1 MKGTAIDD
9 NAERKLSRA
18 GPALLACWA
27 ITSFAACTGRTHQ
40 ADLRQIRGQNV
51 LLITIDTLRADALGS
66 YGGRAAT
73 PTLDRLASEGVRF
86 DFAHAH
92 AVVTLT
98 SHATILTGQYP
109 FQHGLR
115 DNAGY
120 RLPRD
125 ARTAAS
131 IFKQAGYATAAF
143 VAAFPL
149 HSRFGLGRGFDRYD
163 DRFGETRAPTEFVMP
178 ERPASAVVPLAREW
192 IAQRAGAPPWFV
204 WVHLFDPHAPY
215 NPPPPFDRQY
225 AAEPYLGEVAA
236 ADAALAPLLDDVRS
250 GRRPTLVIVT
260 GDHGEALGDH
270 GEASHGLFAYESTL
284 RIPLIIAQLNAPGR
298 SEAGQE
304 TGEVSSVPAR
314 HIDILP
320 TMLDATQQIVPPD
333 LPGRTLMPAAERR
346 SEAPPRP
353 SYFEAMGGTLNRG
366 WAPLT
371 GVLVG
376 RDKFIDLPIPERY
389 NLAADR
395 EERTNLAGRDPE
407 RDRPLI
413 AALRGFGATEP
424 GDRAAEDADAAARL
438 RALGYLSTSA
448 ARKAAYTEADDPKTL
463 VGLDQSVHRAVEA
476 FNAGRVEE
484 AEQIYRH
491 IITARPDMAIAYRHL
506 AFIEARRGHLGG
518 AIDLLQGAVRAG
530 VTDPRVLTLLGE
542 YLADSGRVDQGIR
555 VLEPLAS
562 DPRADADTLNTLG
575 IAYAQARRADDAR
588 RAFERVLAINPNSS
602 VPLENLGMLSLE
614 RGDLRTA
621 RAYYERA
628 VAVDSRSSR
637 AYGGLGVVA
646 LRSGDRD
653 EAVAV
658 WKTAVGLDP
667 TNLEALYN
675 LGTTLARNGQ
685 AATARPYLEQFLKTA
700 PPQAE
705 RDRHEVAR
713 LLKDIS

>member
-1 MKGTAIDD
+1 M
-9 NAERKLSRA
+9 
-18 GPALLACWA
+18 LLACLA
-27 ITSFAACTGRTHQ
+27 MTSSGACTRRTHQ
-40 ADLRQIRGQNV
+40 ADLRRIHGQNV

-73 PTLDRLASEGVRF
+73 PALDRLASQGVRF

-120 RLPRD
+120 RLAPD

-149 HSRFGLGRGFDRYD
+149 HSRYGLGRDFDRYD

-192 IAQRAGAPPWFV
+192 IAQRAVKGTEEQSRDANSPWFV

-215 NPPPPFDRQY
+215 KPPPPFDRQY
-225 AAEPYLGEVAA
+225 ATEPYLGEVAA
-236 ADAALAPLLDDVRS
+236 TDAALAPLLDDVRS

-284 RIPLIIAQLNAPGR
+284 RIPLIIAQLNVPAR
-298 SEAGQE
+298 SEGGQS
-304 TGEVSSVPAR
+304 GEVSSVPAR

-320 TMLDATQQIVPPD
+320 TMIDAVEQNVPPD

-346 SEAPPRP
+346 TEAPPRP
-353 SYFEAMGGTLNRG
+353 SYFEAMGGMLNRG

-389 NLAADR
+389 DLFADH
-395 EERTNLAGRDPE
+395 EERRNLAGRDPE
-407 RDRPLI
+407 RDRTLI
-413 AALRGFGATEP
+413 AVLRGFGAAAP
-424 GDRAAEDADAAARL
+424 GERATEDADAAARL
-438 RALGYLSTSA
+438 RALGYTSTSA
-448 ARKAAYTEADDPKTL
+448 ARKSAYTDADDPKTL
-463 VGLDQSVHRAVEA
+463 IGLDQAVHRAVES
-476 FNAGRVEE
+476 FDAGRVDE
-484 AEQIYRH
+484 AEQIYRQV
-491 IITARPDMAIAYRHL
+491 IAARPDMAIAYRHL
-506 AFIEARRGHLGG
+506 AFIEARRGHVAG
-518 AIDLLQGAVRAG
+518 AVELLQSAVRAG
-530 VTDPRVLTLLGE
+530 VTDRRVLTLLGE
-542 YLADSGRVDQGIR
+542 YLADSGRVDQGIH

-562 DPRADADTLNTLG
+562 DPRADADMLNTLG
-575 IAYAQARRADDAR
+575 IAYAQAGRADAAR

-621 RAYYERA
+621 RTYYERA

-667 TNLEALYN
+667 SNLEALYN
-675 LGTTLARNGQ
+675 LGTTLARNGE
-685 AATARPYLEQFLKTA
+685 AAAARPYLEQFLKTA
-700 PPQAE
+700 PLQAE